1 MQNLKFNLSPER
13 VKYYRKDNGW
23 SQELL
28 AKAAGLSLRTIQRA
42 EKDGNSSVETQLALA
57 AALNVSSKNLSL
69 ASTQIET
76 QWKWRSIMQS
86 VSALLVVFGAIIMLV
101 MLGGDSAMFSD
112 YYSGLFILL
121 FMYAATAI
129 VFGGHGMIK
138 SIIGLKYLF
147 AGDISSSDST
157 KFLSVI
163 ITKQISFIYGGA
175 LIGLMVG
182 LIAIFS
188 HYNESIADG
197 SLYSAYAVCLV
208 VLLYASVIAEAILR
222 PLATKLT
229 LTIND

>member
-1 MQNLKFNLSPER
+1 MQNPKFNLSPER

-28 AKAAGLSLRTIQRA
+28 AKAAGLSLRTIQRV

-76 QWKWRSIMQS
+76 QWKWRSIMQNFL
-86 VSALLVVFGAIIMLV
+86 ALLVVTGVVILLAILA
-101 MLGGDSAMFSD
+101 GGISQFIDIQSI
-112 YYSGLFILL
+112 LFVLL

-129 VFGGHGMIK
+129 AFGGHGMIK

-188 HYNESIADG
+188 HYNESVADG